1 MASSKA
7 SGRAAITSDCV
18 VFTFSMY
25 ILNYKSHSPGRD
37 SFQHSFAK
45 NLIQLQLIHMN
56 ITDVATAGAVDAR
69 RFTQDV
75 FKPRLVDVADDF
87 AYEMAAAHRAVAVH
101 RDDRM
106 AAATGPPQARM
117 VLIVDREE
125 RIDLGEAAQFSGVVI
140 IRSPFVG
147 VDPQIN
153 ARRQF
158 APQGLDLFRVLFQTD
173 DADAEARAAT
183 VEFKAFRHEALARN
197 FGRMVGRPQR
207 ELALVTPFYPIQPAG
222 EVGLDRGLLDVRQP
236 RQFDESAL

>member
-1 MASSKA
+1 MASRS
-7 SGRAAITSDCV
+7 RFPC
-18 VFTFSMY
+18 Y
-25 ILNYKSHSPGRD
+25 ILGHKSYSPSRD

-56 ITDVATAGAVDAR
+56 VADVAATRGIAAR
-69 RFTQDV
+69 RFAQGA
-75 FKPRLVDVADDF
+75 FKSRLVDVADDF
-87 AYEMAAAHRAVAVH
+87 TYEMATAHRAVAVH

-117 VLIVDREE
+117 VLIVDRKE
-125 RIDLGEAAQFSGVVI
+125 RIDIGEAAQFFGVVV

-153 ARRQF
+153 ARRQL
-158 APQGLDLFRVLFQTD
+158 APQGFDLFRVLFQ
-173 DADAEARAAT
+173 ADGAYAESHAAT

-207 ELALVTPFYPIQPAG
+207 QLALVTPLDPIQPAG
-222 EVGLDRGLLDVRQP
+222 EVGLDRGLLDVRQLC
-236 RQFDESAL
+236 QFNERALRARADERLA